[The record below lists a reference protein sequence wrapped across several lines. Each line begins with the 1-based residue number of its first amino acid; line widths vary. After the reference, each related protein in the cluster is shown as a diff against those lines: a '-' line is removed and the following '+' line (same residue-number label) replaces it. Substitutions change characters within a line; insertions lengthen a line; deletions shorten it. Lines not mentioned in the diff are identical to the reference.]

1 MKSENIGELSKR
13 LQSFPSFSEIL
24 NYTAEKNPNQPFL
37 VVKQESWTYEQFN
50 IKVNQCSHFL
60 HDLGVKPKEILSA
73 ILRNSLDYLIL
84 YFACIRCRILFNPF
98 PHHVHA
104 KEILKKVE
112 SYDVKILVCH
122 NDHFDE
128 LASSETRLINLD
140 DIDSKSFMEVLN
152 QYSGEPFDSPELMDN
167 QTAILYYSSGTTGSP
182 KLIEY
187 TYRNM
192 VTSQVSMLRAGYV
205 NPFEKHLCVLPL
217 GHTAALRH
225 TIKPCICTAS
235 TVYLH
240 ESFWK
245 IRNEIWNLVEQN
257 GINFFNVVPTILI
270 AMMNM
275 SYPEFS
281 RDQIRTMKFIACSS
295 AFFPRKLQTGF
306 QERFGIPV
314 SNLYGCSEIGAAF
327 FDNPL
332 APGWTPGSVGK
343 PFDVF
348 EAAIFN
354 EKKEILEIGKTGEI
368 GVSGSGVLK
377 GYLNDQNAFEASM
390 YQGYFMTGDLGYVD
404 ENRSFHYVDRKKDL
418 IIKAGINIAPS
429 QIDEHLQTHP
439 SVYEAATV
447 GEPDPYLGETIKS
460 FIILN
465 ENSSVDKKELLL
477 FCKEELGDFKTPSKI
492 QFVESLP
499 KGPSGKILKRELRKK
514 IVS

>member
-1 MKSENIGELSKR
+1 MDGENNLELSER
-13 LQSFPSFSEIL
+13 LQNFPSFSEIL
-24 NYTAEKNPNQPFL
+24 NYTVEKNPNQPFL
-37 VVKQESWTYEQFN
+37 VVNNESWTYEQFN
-50 IKVNQCSHFL
+50 IKVNQCSHLL

-98 PHHVHA
+98 PYHVHA

-112 SYDVKILVCH
+112 SFDVKILVCH
-122 NDHFDE
+122 NDHFVE
-128 LASSETRLINLD
+128 LVSSETRLINLD
-140 DIDSKSFMEVLN
+140 DIDGKPLMEVLSI
-152 QYSGEPFDSPELMDN
+152 YSGEPFDSPELIDN
-167 QTAILYYSSGTTGSP
+167 QTAILYYSSGTTGNP

-192 VTSQVSMLRAGYV
+192 VTSQVSMVRAGYV

-295 AFFPRKLQTGF
+295 AVLPRQLQTGF

-314 SNLYGCSEIGAAF
+314 SNLYGCFEIGAAF

-332 APGWTPGSVGK
+332 ASGWTPGSVGK
-343 PFDVF
+343 PFGVF
-348 EAAIFN
+348 QATIFN
-354 EKKEILEIGKTGEI
+354 EKKEIVEPGTTGEI

-377 GYLNDQNAFEASM
+377 GYLNDPDAFQASM
-390 YQGYFMTGDLGYVD
+390 HQGYFMTGDLGYVD
-404 ENRSFHYVDRKKDL
+404 DDGSFHYVDRKKDL

-429 QIDEHLQTHP
+429 QIDGLLQTHP
-439 SVYEAATV
+439 SVNEAATV
-447 GEPDPYLGETIKS
+447 GKPDPYLGEIIKS
-460 FIILN
+460 FIILK
-465 ENSSVDKKELLL
+465 ENSTVKKNELFL
-477 FCKEELGDFKTPSKI
+477 FCKAELGDFKTPSEI
-492 QFVESLP
+492 EFVKSLP
-499 KGPSGKILKRELRKK
+499 KGPSGKILKKELRKLSK
-514 IVS
+514 